1 MRARRWEGKV
11 GWRREAGQSPALPGP
26 EAAAQQGRREGQMGG
41 KRRGEKGVDNR
52 KDGMKEKL
60 EEQRALYTRAKRRGS
75 ANPDRAGLNPKRQ
88 RTGSETTRLSS
99 TLEASTRISSMYTSE
114 LGPKLAKR
122 YKRPEVPHPDDGVC
136 PTLQQ
141 FNETAAASYE
151 LWNNLINSSGHDPG
165 AQDTS
170 MQLKSLL
177 RNVPPFQAAPS
188 RCRFL
193 TIEGPHLLLK
203 CSSKFLTTND
213 SDCDQRFKITHHHQT
228 LGISSP
234 VVYECLERSESYSFW
249 QGPDSDRPN
258 FLSELIF
265 AWSYILSSR
274 WVETLK
280 LSGEDVQLHQ
290 DEEISAHNF
299 WTVILNHKW
308 HAAIHRGGKTYQAPW
323 TLKKLGANSRYI

>member
-1 MRARRWEGKV
+1 MRLKTLI
-11 GWRREAGQSPALPGP
+11 RENCANINNGY
-26 EAAAQQGRREGQMGG
+26 
-41 KRRGEKGVDNR
+41 GVDTP
-52 KDGMKEKL
+52 L
-60 EEQRALYTRAKRRGS
+60 SLT
-75 ANPDRAGLNPKRQ
+75 L
-88 RTGSETTRLSS
+88 RTP
-99 TLEASTRISSMYTSE
+99 TRISPMYISE
-114 LGPKLAKR
+114 SGPRLAAR
-122 YKRPEVPHPDDGVC
+122 CKRPEVPHPGDGVC

-151 LWNNLINSSGHDPG
+151 LWNNLINDSGHDSG
-165 AQDTS
+165 VQDAS
-170 MQLKSLL
+170 IQLKSLL
-177 RNVPPFQAAPS
+177 QNVPPFQAAPS

-203 CSSKFLTTND
+203 CSSEFLTTND
-213 SDCDQRFKITHHHQT
+213 SNCDQRVKIIHHHQI

-234 VVYECLERSESYSFW
+234 VVYEFLERSESHSFW
-249 QGPDSDRPN
+249 QGSDSGRPN

-280 LSGEDVQLHQ
+280 FSGEDVQLRQ

-308 HAAIHRGGKTYQAPW
+308 QAAIHRGGKTYQAPW
-323 TLKKLGANSRYI
+323 TLKRLGAELRYIRSPENWKDCS